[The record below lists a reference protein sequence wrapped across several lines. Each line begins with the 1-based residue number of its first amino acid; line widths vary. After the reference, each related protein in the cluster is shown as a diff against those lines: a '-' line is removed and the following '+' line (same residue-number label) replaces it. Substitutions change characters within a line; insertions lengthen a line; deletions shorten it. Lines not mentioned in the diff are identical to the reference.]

1 MMVSNPGYTDYFMQ
15 EHNGGFNYHL
25 TGNIY
30 DKSDNLIGHT
40 LDDNQGMDFRLAYGN
55 QCHIMQSSEDA
66 DKVIAMFD
74 SAIQQGFH
82 PEAVEQDIY
91 EQLNVNPNDLTD
103 FDKVR
108 ISHAVNK
115 LWSEA
120 NY

>member
-1 MMVSNPGYTDYFMQ
+1 MFINNAGYDNYFMRENDFFRSPVQ
-15 EHNGGFNYHL
+15 SL
-25 TGNIY
+25 
-30 DKSDNLIGHT
+30 SDSYVN
-40 LDDNQGMDFRLAYGN
+40 GMDAM
-55 QCHIMQSSEDA
+55 IMQSSEDA

-74 SAIQQGFH
+74 SAIQQGYH
-82 PEAVEQDIY
+82 PEVVEQDIY
-91 EQLNVNPNDLTD
+91 EQLNINPDNLTD

>member
-1 MMVSNPGYTDYFMQ
+1 MFINNAGYDNYFMR
-15 EHNGGFNYHL
+15 ENNFF
-25 TGNIY
+25 
-30 DKSDNLIGHT
+30 KSPVQSLSDSYVN
-40 LDDNQGMDFRLAYGN
+40 GMDAM
-55 QCHIMQSSEDA
+55 IMQSSEDA

-74 SAIQQGFH
+74 SAIQQGYH
-82 PEAVEQDIY
+82 PEVVEQDIY
-91 EQLNVNPNDLTD
+91 EQLNINPDNLTD

>member
-1 MMVSNPGYTDYFMQ
+1 MFINNAGYDNYFMRENDFFRSPVQ
-15 EHNGGFNYHL
+15 SL
-25 TGNIY
+25 
-30 DKSDNLIGHT
+30 SDSYVN
-40 LDDNQGMDFRLAYGN
+40 GMDAM
-55 QCHIMQSSEDA
+55 IMQSSEDA

-103 FDKVR
+103 YDKVR

>member
-1 MMVSNPGYTDYFMQ
+1 MFINNAGYDNYFMRENDFFRSPVQ
-15 EHNGGFNYHL
+15 SL
-25 TGNIY
+25 
-30 DKSDNLIGHT
+30 SDSYVN
-40 LDDNQGMDFRLAYGN
+40 GMDAM
-55 QCHIMQSSEDA
+55 IMQSSEDA

-82 PEAVEQDIY
+82 PEVVEQDIY
-91 EQLNVNPNDLTD
+91 EQLNINPDNLTD

>member
-1 MMVSNPGYTDYFMQ
+1 MFINNAGYDNYFMRENDFFRSPVQ
-15 EHNGGFNYHL
+15 SL
-25 TGNIY
+25 
-30 DKSDNLIGHT
+30 SDSYVN
-40 LDDNQGMDFRLAYGN
+40 GMDAM
-55 QCHIMQSSEDA
+55 IMQSSEDA

-74 SAIQQGFH
+74 SAIQQGYH
-82 PEAVEQDIY
+82 PEVVEQDIY
-91 EQLNVNPNDLTD
+91 EQLNINPDNLTN

>member
-1 MMVSNPGYTDYFMQ
+1 MMISNPGYTDYFMQ
-15 EHNGGFNYHL
+15 EHNFFKNPIQSL
-25 TGNIY
+25 
-30 DKSDNLIGHT
+30 SDSYVN
-40 LDDNQGMDFRLAYGN
+40 GMDAM
-55 QCHIMQSSEDA
+55 IMQSSEDA

-91 EQLNVNPNDLTD
+91 EQLNINPADLTD
-103 FDKVR
+103 YDKVR